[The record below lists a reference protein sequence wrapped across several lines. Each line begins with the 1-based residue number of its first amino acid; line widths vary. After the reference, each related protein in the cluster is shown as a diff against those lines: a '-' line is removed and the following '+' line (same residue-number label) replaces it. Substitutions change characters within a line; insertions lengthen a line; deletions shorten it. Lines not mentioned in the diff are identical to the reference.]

1 MKKAFLISVVFHLL
15 LFMLMFI
22 AASFAAPMKPPQKIY
37 SVKILPAP
45 TQPETTP
52 AVDEKIKEPEP
63 EEQPPKRKIFPH
75 PASQKK
81 PKPKKQPKPKQETK
95 QETKKRPTKNL
106 TQGAASI
113 MIEGKDF
120 ADDFYLNLIITKIAN
135 NWLNPLRGGRKISC
149 IIYFRI
155 HRNGEVSNIKV
166 EKKSGNSLF
175 DQSAQRAVMA
185 ATPLPTLPESYT
197 GDHLGVHFEFEHT
210 GR

>member
-1 MKKAFLISVVFHLL
+1 ML
-15 LFMLMFI
+15 LFVLMFI

-37 SVKILPAP
+37 SVKMLPAS
-45 TQPETTP
+45 TRPEITP
-52 AVDEKIKEPEP
+52 VVDDKIEEPEP
-63 EEQPPKRKIFPH
+63 EEQPPKRKVVPQLT
-75 PASQKK
+75 PQKEPTPKKK
-81 PKPKKQPKPKQETK
+81 PKSKQETK
-95 QETKKRPTKNL
+95 PETKKRPTKHL

-155 HRNGEVSNIKV
+155 HRNGEVSNIKI

-175 DQSAQRAVMA
+175 DQSSQRAVMA
-185 ATPLPTLPESYT
+185 AAPLPTLPESYT

-210 GR
+210 GK